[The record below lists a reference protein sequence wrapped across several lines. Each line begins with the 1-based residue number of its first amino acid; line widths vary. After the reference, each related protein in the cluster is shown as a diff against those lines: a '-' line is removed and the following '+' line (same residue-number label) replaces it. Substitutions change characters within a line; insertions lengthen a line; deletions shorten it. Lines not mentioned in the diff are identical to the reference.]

1 MCRLINSFFTRR
13 GRSSDMR
20 SNSYFSLSVGYRP
33 KIPASIR
40 LRDIIDPKHARK
52 SFARR
57 HGQVSPDVTHVA
69 VKELI
74 AKGGHATIVST
85 HRGRGQ
91 DNRDILMLGG
101 NRAESIIERPD
112 TLFKISVE
120 GPFRL
125 AARPHQHGRIFCQ
138 GTGDRIFGPLGHI
151 ANNDDVTAVGM
162 QLLDEIVESFV
173 Q

>member
-1 MCRLINSFFTRR
+1 
-13 GRSSDMR
+13 MR
-20 SNSYFSLSVGYRP
+20 ANSYNSLDIGYRP

-40 LRDIIDPKHARK
+40 LRDIIDPKHVRK
-52 SFARR
+52 SFSRR

-74 AKGGHATIVST
+74 AKRGHATIVST

-101 NRAESIIERPD
+101 NRSEGIVERPD
-112 TLFKISVE
+112 ALFKIRVE

-125 AARPHQHGRIFCQ
+125 AARPHQYGRIFCQ
-138 GTGDRIFGPLGHI
+138 RTGDGIFGPLGHI
-151 ANNDDVTAVGM
+151 ANNDDLTAVGM
-162 QLLDEIVESFV
+162 QLIDEIVESLF

>member
-1 MCRLINSFFTRR
+1 MPSHKVVLHAPWRVGRRARPNSH
-13 GRSSDMR
+13 D
-20 SNSYFSLSVGYRP
+20 SLGVGYRS

-91 DNRDILMLGG
+91 DDRDVPMFGG
-101 NRAESIIERPD
+101 NRPESIVERPD
-112 TLFKISVE
+112 ALFKLSVE

-125 AARPHQHGRIFCQ
+125 AARPHQYGRIFCQ
-138 GTGDRIFGPLGHI
+138 GTGDRIFGPLGDI
-151 ANNDDVTAVGM
+151 ANNDDLTAVGM
-162 QLLDEIVESFV
+162 QLIDEIVEALF

>member
-1 MCRLINSFFTRR
+1 MAARR
-13 GRSSDMR
+13 AG
-20 SNSYFSLSVGYRP
+20 SNLCSLLGVGYRS

-52 SFARR
+52 SFSRR

-74 AKGGHATIVST
+74 AKGGHATVVPT

-91 DNRDILMLGG
+91 DNRDVPMLGG
-101 NRAESIIERPD
+101 NRPETIIERPD
-112 TLFKISVE
+112 ALCKIGVE

-125 AARPHQHGRIFCQ
+125 AAWPHQYGRIFCQ

-151 ANNDDVTAVGM
+151 ANNDDLTAVGM
-162 QLLDEIVESFV
+162 QLIDEIVESLF